1 MTSIVGI
8 GAGGHAKVMLEI
20 LRNEPG
26 YRLVGLLDRNRELW
40 GKEMAGVPVLGGDEL
55 LEKLFAEGIRHAFI
69 GVGTTGNAVPR
80 QKLYETATR
89 IGFEFVSA
97 VHPQAIV
104 SPGAKIGKGVAI
116 MAGAIINA
124 DAQLGQNVIVNTG
137 SVIEHDCIIGDHVHI
152 ATGALLAGGVR
163 IGNGSHVGVGASV
176 RQCVKIGCNSIVG
189 AGASV
194 IRDVPDHV
202 VVVGVPARI
211 LRENTP

>member
-1 MTSIVGI
+1 MISIVGI

-20 LRNEPG
+20 LRTDPG
-26 YRLVGLLDRNRELW
+26 CRLIGLLDHNRELW
-40 GKEMAGVPVLGGDEL
+40 GKEMTGVPVLGGDEL
-55 LEKLFAEGIRHAFI
+55 LEKLFAEGVRHAFV
-69 GVGTTGNAVPR
+69 GVGTVESARPR
-80 QKLYETATR
+80 QRLYELAVNT
-89 IGFEFVSA
+89 GFQVVSA
-97 VHPQAIV
+97 VHPQAVV
-104 SPGAKIGKGVAI
+104 SRSARIGIGVAI

-124 DAQLGQNVIVNTG
+124 AAQLGQNVIVNTG

-194 IRDVPDHV
+194 IRDVPDNV
-202 VVVGVPARI
+202 IVVGVPARI